1 MGRCASVC
9 GQLQKMIKAARSEV
23 EASPSAARFPCIA
36 IHWRLAVS
44 HRKLEDEGRG
54 PALWP
59 IPTRLE
65 AEVWLACQLAT
76 PKTDVACGARTK
88 ARLKTAA
95 SGLHGREEW
104 AREQHHATDTHAE
117 HSGASVEMV
126 LTTIDQ
132 LLLRQR

>member
-1 MGRCASVC
+1 MN
-9 GQLQKMIKAARSEV
+9 KAVRSEV
-23 EASPSAARFPCIA
+23 EASPSAARFPCNA

-44 HRKLEDEGRG
+44 HRKVKDEGHG

-59 IPTRLE
+59 IPKRLE
-65 AEVWLACQLAT
+65 AEVWLAYQLAA
-76 PKTDVACGARTK
+76 PNSYVACGARTK
-88 ARLKTAA
+88 VRLKTVP